1 MKIPFKYSFRN
12 FKSRKLTTFITVSG
26 IALVVFVFSA
36 VLMMAFGIQKTLS
49 KTGSPDNVLI
59 SRKAAF
65 GETSSIVTV
74 DVQGVIRT
82 LPNIAKTKE
91 GTQIISYEPVI
102 VINLEKTSG
111 GMSNVSVRGVSE
123 CIDKLRSQTKII
135 EGRMFNF
142 GSRELIV
149 GSSIANRFN
158 GAKIGDKIRFAND
171 YWTIVGKFSAQSS
184 GFESELWGDAKQLLD
199 GFNRGSTVSTV
210 TLKLENPND
219 FETFKRAF
227 ETDRRLQQFEAMIET
242 KFFEK
247 QSELMAAFIK
257 ILGIFITIIFS
268 LGAVIG
274 ASITMYSAVA
284 NRTVEIGTLRSLG
297 FSRRSVL
304 AAFLTEALIISVAG
318 AIIGLALSS
327 TLQFFSISTLNFASF
342 SELQFSF
349 ALSPDI
355 IINSLVFAVI
365 MGIVGGFFPSLR
377 AARLKIVESLREA

>member
-12 FKSRKLTTFITVSG
+12 FKARKLTTFITVSG

-36 VLMMAFGIQKTLS
+36 VLMMAYGIEKTLAI
-49 KTGSPDNVLI
+49 TGSYDNVLI
-59 SRKAAF
+59 ARKSAF
-65 GETSSIVTV
+65 GETTSIVPV
-74 DVQGVIRT
+74 EVQAVIRT
-82 LPNIAKTKE
+82 LPNIAKNAD
-91 GTQIISYEPVI
+91 GSQLISYEPVV
-102 VINLEKTSG
+102 VINLEKSGG
-111 GMSNVSVRGVSE
+111 GMSNISVRGVSE
-123 CIDKLRSQTKII
+123 CIASVRPQMKII

-142 GSRELIV
+142 GRRELIV
-149 GSSIANRFN
+149 GSSIAKRFN
-158 GAKIGDKIRFAND
+158 GATIGDKIRFAND
-171 YWTIVGKFSAQSS
+171 YWTIVGKFSAESS

-210 TLKLENPND
+210 TLKMERPSD
-219 FETFKRAF
+219 YETFKRAF
-227 ETDRRLQQFEAMIET
+227 ETDRRLQQFEPMIEP

-247 QSELMAAFIK
+247 QSELMAMFIR
-257 ILGIFITIIFS
+257 ILGIFITVIFS

-304 AAFLTEALIISVAG
+304 SAFLTESLIISITG
-318 AIIGLALSS
+318 AVIGMLLAS

-355 IINSLVFAVI
+355 IVSSLIFSVM

-377 AARLKIVESLREA
+377 AARLKIVDSLRDA